1 MALPTKQMPLHS
13 SHHLQ
18 CFQKCQ
24 LSTEEEDEE
33 LSVPKSEP
41 VPQQLEEEKL
51 QEDEE
56 GKNNHSFKKWSNTF
70 IRSVTSYRPVWIC
83 VLVHPRELTN
93 EEKEQIVHSE
103 DFLFFFDRSIRV
115 VERVLAEDTDIF
127 FDYSGRDMED
137 KEGSER
143 RLT

>member
-1 MALPTKQMPLHS
+1 M
-13 SHHLQ
+13 
-18 CFQKCQ
+18 
-24 LSTEEEDEE
+24 
-33 LSVPKSEP
+33 
-41 VPQQLEEEKL
+41 
-51 QEDEE
+51 
-56 GKNNHSFKKWSNTF
+56 
-70 IRSVTSYRPVWIC
+70 C

-137 KEGSER
+137 KEGSGQ
-143 RLT
+143 RLI